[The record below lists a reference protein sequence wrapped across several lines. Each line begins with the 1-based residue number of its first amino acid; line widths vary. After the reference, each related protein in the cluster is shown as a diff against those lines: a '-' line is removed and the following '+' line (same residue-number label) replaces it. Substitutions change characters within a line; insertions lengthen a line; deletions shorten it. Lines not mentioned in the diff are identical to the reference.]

1 MSENSNRY
9 QDDSADS
16 VSPEEQ
22 TVPGRRKFLQLAAG
36 SSALGVL
43 AGSVGAGALGL
54 TSTPAEAARNGNP
67 LNLYTQPF
75 PVRGFAAKS
84 AGAPLTP
91 YAFRRRAVGPNDV
104 AIDLHYCGVCH
115 SDIHT
120 SNGDWGPQPF
130 PLVTGHELAGVVVAV
145 GSGVSEFRVGD
156 RVGVGCMVNSCG
168 VCHECSAGF
177 EQYCEVGT
185 TMTYGT
191 RVDESVEPTGITQGG
206 YSTAAVINKDFVI
219 RIPKEYDLAAAGPV
233 MCAAVTVYS
242 PFRHWQIRKGST
254 IGIIGL
260 GGLGHLGV
268 KIAKALGAE
277 VIVFTTSPA
286 KEADAKRFGAADVI
300 VNNNAE
306 KIKAYTRKLDFIL
319 DTSPEEHNLDAAIT
333 TLKRDATL
341 CRVGI
346 GNVKMS
352 NQIGQFGTIVKRNSF
367 AGSLIGSIR
376 ETQEV
381 IDFCNLHNIK
391 PDYQLIKP
399 SEINQVWENVINK
412 KARYRY
418 VMDIKSM

>member
-1 MSENSNRY
+1 MSENSDI
-9 QDDSADS
+9 QDKSTETS
-16 VSPEEQ
+16 TSGKN
-22 TVPGRRKFLQLAAG
+22 TMPGRRKFLQLAAG

-43 AGSVGAGALGL
+43 AGTVGAGTLGL
-54 TSTPAEAARNGNP
+54 ASAPAAAARNGNA

-75 PVRGFAAKS
+75 PVQGFAAKA
-84 AGAPLTP
+84 AGAPLMP
-91 YAFRRRAVGPNDV
+91 YSFRRRAVGPNDI

-120 SNGDWGPQPF
+120 SNGDWGAQPY
-130 PLVTGHELAGVVVAV
+130 PLVTGHELAGKVVAV

-156 RVGVGCMVNSCG
+156 HVGVGCMVNSCG

-177 EQYCEVGT
+177 EQFCEVGP
-185 TMTYGT
+185 TMTYGS
-191 RVDESVEPTGITQGG
+191 RVPDSVEPTGITQGG
-206 YSTAAVINKDFVI
+206 YSTAAVVNKDFVI
-219 RIPKEYDLAAAGPV
+219 RIPEEYDLAAAGPI

-242 PFRHWQIRKGST
+242 PFRHWQVRKGAT

-277 VIVFTTSPA
+277 VIVFTTSPS
-286 KEADAKRFGAADVI
+286 KVADAKRFGAADVI
-300 VNNNAE
+300 VNYEAD
-306 KIKAYTRKLDFIL
+306 KIKAYSRKLDFIL
-319 DTSPEEHNLDAAIT
+319 DTSSKEHNVDAAIS

-346 GNVKMS
+346 GDVKNN
-352 NQIGQFGTIVKRNSF
+352 NQVGQFATIAKRNNF
-367 AGSLIGSIR
+367 AGSMIGSIR
-376 ETQEV
+376 ETQEI
-381 IDFCNLHNIK
+381 IDFCNLHDIK

-399 SEINQVWENVINK
+399 SEINQVWQSVIDK